1 MERRVFLTRHG
12 YVDNPDNIIYGRL
25 PGFNLNVEGKAQM
38 ERLAQALK
46 EDGVVLSKIYASP
59 LERTIQSAKIIG
71 EKLGVEVEEDEAL
84 LEVEAGPLE
93 GKAWW
98 QHIPLYLKHGVNVY
112 SERYVQMG
120 MESTDS
126 ITERMRRS
134 LEAKLAKTEGD
145 FMLVS
150 HADPINILIWSYVYP
165 EKDFGKSSLW
175 RRMENYPVRGKVKV
189 LVFDSDGN
197 FLRLIGRKRWFRGG
211 EDP

>member
-25 PGFNLNVEGKAQM
+25 PGFNLNEEGKAQM

-46 EDGVVLSKIYASP
+46 EDGVVLSKIYTSP
-59 LERTIQSAKIIG
+59 LERTVQSAKIIG
-71 EKLGVEVEEDEAL
+71 EQLGVEVEEDEAL

-98 QHIPLYLKHGVNVY
+98 QHIPLYLKHGINVY

-120 MESTDS
+120 MESIDS

-134 LEAKLAKTEGD
+134 LEAKLAKIEGD

-165 EKDFGKSSLW
+165 EKDFRKSSLW

-189 LVFDSDGN
+189 LVFDREGN
-197 FLRLIGRKRWFRGG
+197 FLRLVGRKRWLRGG